1 MRDRRGAY
9 IVFVRISEGKS
20 ALGRHT
26 HRWEDNTKMY
36 LQEIGCGHELVW
48 RWVGKICGLL

>member
-9 IVFVRISEGKS
+9 IVFLSISEGKS

-26 HRWEDNTKMY
+26 RRWENNIEMY
-36 LQEIGCGHELVW
+36 LQEIVLGHELD
-48 RWVGKICGLL
+48 